1 MADLAGA
8 SIPRRQR
15 EADLNQDPGQN
26 PATGRTDGVLVLAL
40 GYLALPNLI
49 FVFGWFRLPVALVL
63 CAAMLH
69 FLFKSVGAKQITWN
83 AGYSRQAV
91 LLILATSLAWAAF
104 GGGSHFV
111 YANTDWVVRDAV
123 LGDLVFAKWPVNYV
137 TTEGANLIL
146 RSAIGYFLPP
156 ALFGKVFGVAHLDLA
171 IYLWTA
177 AGVMIFLLL
186 LPLPGQAGWR
196 LAAGLLLVIFFS
208 GMDFVGQ
215 TISTESLPEFPQRL
229 EWWVPLSYPSLTGQL
244 LWAPNHCLPI
254 WIGAALIFR
263 HWNTEGLPGLST
275 AILPLTL
282 IWTPFAAIG
291 LAPFA
296 LLGSITSIRK
306 TGWRSMPYSS
316 LISAAIFCLP
326 IGLFLLLD
334 LNGIDSRV
342 ASTTTGGPVNY
353 PLQAATPWAYFLFV
367 SCEFLFLALV
377 LAPHVRQLREAFA
390 VAVLLLLALPMIRF
404 GPSND
409 VLLRLCAPPLVL
421 LLVLCLQTL
430 LTQTRSLFGS
440 SLWIAG
446 LFLVIG
452 GHTAFNELWRA
463 ASYRRWPADYQ
474 VTLAERQDGRPAAH
488 YAGRT
493 GSSPPSLLLKP
504 LPEPRRSAGAVPR
517 RANSL

>member
-1 MADLAGA
+1 MN
-8 SIPRRQR
+8 R
-15 EADLNQDPGQN
+15 DPGRN
-26 PATGRTDGVLVLAL
+26 PATGRTDAVLVLTLA
-40 GYLALPNLI
+40 YLALPSLI
-49 FVFGWFRLPVALVL
+49 FVFGWFLPPVALVL
-63 CAAMLH
+63 CAAMIHILV
-69 FLFKSVGAKQITWN
+69 KTAGAKPLAWD

-111 YANTDWVVRDAV
+111 YANSDWVVRDAV

-137 TTEGANLIL
+137 TAEGVNLIL

-196 LAAGLLLVIFFS
+196 LASGLLLVVFFS

-263 HWNTEGLPGLST
+263 HWNTRDLPGLS
-275 AILPLTL
+275 AAMLPLTL

-296 LLGSITSIRK
+296 LLGTIVSVRNF
-306 TGWRSMPYSS
+306 GWRNMPWSS
-316 LISAAIFCLP
+316 LVSVAIFCLP

-334 LNGIDSRV
+334 LGGIDSRV
-342 ASTTTGGPVNY
+342 ASTPTSGPVNY
-353 PLQAATPWAYFLFV
+353 PLQAATPSAYFLFV
-367 SCEFLFLALV
+367 TCEFLFLALV

-390 VAVLLLLALPMIRF
+390 VAVFLLLALPMIRF

-409 VLLRLCAPPLVL
+409 FLLRLCAPPLVV
-421 LLVLCLQTL
+421 LLVVCLQTL
-430 LTQTRSLFGS
+430 LTQTRSLFRS

-474 VTLAERQDGRPAAH
+474 VTLADRQDGRPAAH
-488 YAGRT
+488 YAGRL
-493 GSSPPSLLLKP
+493 GSSPIRQLLMP
-504 LPEPRRSAGAVPR
+504 LPEPRRSVSSRPPGT
-517 RANSL
+517 

>member
-8 SIPRRQR
+8 SVLRRQQ
-15 EADLNQDPGQN
+15 ETNLNQNPDRN
-26 PATGRTDGVLVLAL
+26 PATGQTDVVLVLAL
-40 GYLALPNLI
+40 TYLALPNLI
-49 FVFGWFRLPVALVL
+49 FVFGWFLPPVAIVL

-69 FLFKSVGAKQITWN
+69 FLFKTVGAKPIAWKV
-83 AGYSRQAV
+83 GYSRQAV

-111 YANTDWVVRDAV
+111 YANADWVVRDAV
-123 LGDLVFAKWPVNYV
+123 LGDLVFANWPVNYV
-137 TTEGANLIL
+137 TAEGVNLIL

-156 ALFGKVFGVAHLDLA
+156 ALFGKLFGVAHLDLA

-177 AGVMIFLLL
+177 TGVMFFLLL

-196 LAAGLLLVIFFS
+196 LASGLLLVVFFS

-254 WIGAALIFR
+254 WISAALILR
-263 HWNTEGLPGLST
+263 HWNTRELPGLCA

-296 LLGSITSIRK
+296 LLGTIASVRK
-306 TGWRSMPYSS
+306 SGWRGMPWSS
-316 LISAAIFCLP
+316 LASAAIFCVP

-334 LNGIDSRV
+334 LGGIDSRV
-342 ASTTTGGPVNY
+342 ASTPTSGPVNY
-353 PLQAATPWAYFLFV
+353 PLQGATPRAYFLFV
-367 SCEFLFLALV
+367 TCEFLFLALV
-377 LAPHVRQLREAFA
+377 LAPHVRQLRGAFA
-390 VAVLLLLALPMIRF
+390 VAVVLLLALPMIRF

-409 VLLRLCAPPLVL
+409 VLLRLCAPPLVV
-421 LLVLCLQTL
+421 LLVVCLQTL
-430 LTQTRSLFGS
+430 LAHTRSVSGS
-440 SLWIAG
+440 SLWIAW
-446 LFLVIG
+446 LFLLIG
-452 GHTAFNELWRA
+452 AHTAFNELWRA
-463 ASYRRWPADYQ
+463 ATYPRLPADYDK
-474 VTLAERQDGRPAAH
+474 TLADRQAGRPAPH
-488 YAGRT
+488 YVGRI
-493 GSSPPSLLLKP
+493 GSSPLRKLLAP
-504 LPEPRRSAGAVPR
+504 LPDARNSSAKR
-517 RANSL
+517 

>member
-1 MADLAGA
+1 MADLADA
-8 SIPRRQR
+8 PVPRQQR
-15 EADLNQDPGQN
+15 ESGLNQNPDQN
-26 PATGRTDGVLVLAL
+26 PAKSRTNGVLIVALA
-40 GYLALPNLI
+40 YLALPSMI
-49 FVFGWFRLPVALVL
+49 FVFGWFLLPVALVL

-69 FLFKSVGAKQITWN
+69 FLFKIVGTRPITWS

-123 LGDLVFAKWPVNYV
+123 LGDLVFANWPVNYV
-137 TTEGANLIL
+137 TADGVNLIL

-156 ALFGKVFGVAHLDLA
+156 ALLGSWIGVDHLDLA
-171 IYLWTA
+171 VYLWTA
-177 AGVMIFLLL
+177 MGVMIFLLL

-196 LAAGLLLVIFFS
+196 LASGLLLVVFFS

-215 TISTESLPEFPQRL
+215 TISTESLPEFPERL

-263 HWNTEGLPGLST
+263 YWNTGELPGLIA

-296 LLGSITSIRK
+296 LLGTIASVRRY
-306 TGWRSMPYSS
+306 GRRHLPWSS

-334 LNGIDSRV
+334 LGGIDSRV
-342 ASTTTGGPVNY
+342 AGTPISGPVNY
-353 PLQAATPWAYFLFV
+353 PQQAATPHAYFLFV

-377 LAPHVRQLREAFA
+377 LAPHVRQMQGALA
-390 VAVLLLLALPMIRF
+390 VAVVLLLALPMIRF

-409 VLLRLCAPPLVL
+409 VLLRLCAPPLVV
-421 LLVLCLQTL
+421 LLVVCLQTL
-430 LTQTRSLFGS
+430 LTQNRSLFRS

-446 LFLVIG
+446 LFLLIG
-452 GHTAFNELWRA
+452 GHTAFNEFWRA
-463 ASYRRWPADYQ
+463 ASYPRWSADYRM
-474 VTLAERQDGRPAAH
+474 TLADRQDGRPAAH
-488 YAGRT
+488 YAGHL
-493 GSSPPSLLLKP
+493 GSSPISLILKP
-504 LPEPRRSAGAVPR
+504 LPEPRRSVSAKPPGT
-517 RANSL
+517 

>member
-1 MADLAGA
+1 MADLASA
-8 SIPRRQR
+8 SVPRRQR
-15 EADLNQDPGQN
+15 DTDLNQDPDRN

-40 GYLALPNLI
+40 AYLALPNLI
-49 FVFGWFRLPVALVL
+49 FVFGWFLLPVALVL
-63 CAAMLH
+63 CATMLH
-69 FLFKSVGAKQITWN
+69 FLFKTVGAKPITWD

-123 LGDLVFAKWPVNYV
+123 LGDLVFANWPVNYV
-137 TTEGANLIL
+137 TAEGVNLIL

-171 IYLWTA
+171 IYLWTTT
-177 AGVMIFLLL
+177 GVMIFLLL

-196 LAAGLLLVIFFS
+196 LASGLLLVVFFS

-254 WIGAALIFR
+254 WIGAALILR
-263 HWNTEGLPGLST
+263 HWNTGELPGLC
-275 AILPLTL
+275 AAMLPLTL

-296 LLGSITSIRK
+296 LLGTIASVRK
-306 TGWRSMPYSS
+306 SGWRGMPWSS
-316 LISAAIFCLP
+316 LASSAIFCVP

-334 LNGIDSRV
+334 LGGIDSRV
-342 ASTTTGGPVNY
+342 ASAPTSGPVSY
-353 PLQAATPWAYFLFV
+353 PLQAATPRAYFLFV
-367 SCEFLFLALV
+367 TCEFLFLALV
-377 LAPHVRQLREAFA
+377 LAPHVRQLRGAFA
-390 VAVLLLLALPMIRF
+390 VAVALLLALPMIRF

-409 VLLRLCAPPLVL
+409 VLLRLCAPPLVV
-421 LLVLCLQTL
+421 LLVVCLQTL
-430 LTQTRSLFGS
+430 LIQPRSLFRS

-474 VTLAERQDGRPAAH
+474 VTLADRQDGRPATH
-488 YAGRT
+488 YAGRL
-493 GSSPPSLLLKP
+493 GSSPISRLLMP
-504 LPEPRRSAGAVPR
+504 LTEPRRSVSARPSG
-517 RANSL
+517 S

>member
-8 SIPRRQR
+8 SVPQRQR
-15 EADLNQDPGQN
+15 EADLNQDPERN
-26 PATGRTDGVLVLAL
+26 PAADRTDGILVLAL
-40 GYLALPNLI
+40 AYLALPNLI
-49 FVFGWFRLPVALVL
+49 FVFGWFLLPVALVL

-69 FLFKSVGAKQITWN
+69 FLFKAVGPKPISWD

-111 YANTDWVVRDAV
+111 YANPDWVVRDAV
-123 LGDLVFAKWPVNYV
+123 LGDLVFAEWPLNYV
-137 TTEGANLIL
+137 TAEGVNLIL

-156 ALFGKVFGVAHLDLA
+156 ALFGKLFGVAHLDLA

-196 LAAGLLLVIFFS
+196 LASGLLLVVFFS

-215 TISTESLPEFPQRL
+215 VISTESLPEFPQRL

-254 WIGAALIFR
+254 WIGAALILR
-263 HWNTEGLPGLST
+263 HWNTRELPSLSV
-275 AILPLTL
+275 ALLPLTL

-291 LAPFA
+291 LTPFA
-296 LLGSITSIRK
+296 LLGTLASARK
-306 TGWRSMPYSS
+306 SGWRGMPWGS
-316 LISAAIFCLP
+316 LGSAAIFCFP
-326 IGLFLLLD
+326 ISVFLLLD
-334 LNGIDSRV
+334 LGGIDSRF
-342 ASTTTGGPVNY
+342 ANTPTDGPVNY
-353 PLQAATPWAYFLFV
+353 PLQEATLRAYFLFV
-367 SCEFLFLALV
+367 TCEFLFLALV
-377 LAPHVRQLREAFA
+377 LAPHIRQLRGAFA
-390 VAVLLLLALPMIRF
+390 VAVLLLLVLPMIRF

-409 VLLRLCAPPLVL
+409 VVLRLCAQPLVV
-421 LLVLCLQTL
+421 LLVVCLQTL
-430 LTQTRSLFGS
+430 LAQTRSLFRS

-452 GHTAFNELWRA
+452 GHTAFNEFWRA

-474 VTLAERQDGRPAAH
+474 VTLADRQDGRPATH
-488 YAGRT
+488 YAGRL
-493 GSSPPSLLLKP
+493 GSSPISLLLRP
-504 LPEPRRSAGAVPR
+504 LPEPRRSVSARPSGT
-517 RANSL
+517 